1 MYMRQRMYVCIHI
14 YVCKS
19 KSSNKKLLL
28 ASFGEN
34 RCVSKQK
41 RGVSKQNRGVSKQ
54 NRSVSKQNRGVSRQN
69 RSVSKQNRGVSKQNR
84 SVSKQNR
91 GVSKQNRSVSKQNRG
106 VSKQN
111 LFCHELLHRER
122 SITRNFVMV
131 KKSIAG
137 QNFRHFVRRAKC
149 TAALRGHFEGDPSH

>member
-41 RGVSKQNRGVSKQ
+41 RG
-54 NRSVSKQNRGVSRQN
+54 
-69 RSVSKQNRGVSKQNR
+69 
-84 SVSKQNR
+84 
-91 GVSKQNRSVSKQNRG
+91 VSKQNRG

>member
-41 RGVSKQNRGVSKQ
+41 RG
-54 NRSVSKQNRGVSRQN
+54 
-69 RSVSKQNRGVSKQNR
+69 VSKQNRGVSKQNR